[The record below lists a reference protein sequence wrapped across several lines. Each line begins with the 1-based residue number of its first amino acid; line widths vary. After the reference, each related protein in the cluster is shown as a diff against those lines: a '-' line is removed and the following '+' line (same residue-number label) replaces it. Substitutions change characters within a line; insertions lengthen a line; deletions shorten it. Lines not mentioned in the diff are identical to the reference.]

1 MTLLHPTLLPLYC
14 PLNQV
19 KRRQTLT
26 RVQLDLWREAESSS
40 QSALKR
46 AGEEAARLVKRS
58 VSVDPG
64 EAECQV

>member
-1 MTLLHPTLLPLYC
+1 M
-14 PLNQV
+14 
-19 KRRQTLT
+19 T

-46 AGEEAARLVKRS
+46 AEEEAVRLVKRS

-64 EAECQV
+64 